1 MQESFVH
8 SVDGQTN
15 GQTSRHTKIENPC
28 VGRALMD
35 PAQTTVPLSKRNFI
49 IFLFQQEKLVLASNN
64 RYLLGSLR
72 ATSGKVFRFSGTLNW
87 CFLQHQ
93 TSQREKLSTK
103 EIGFKKLFNTLLFF
117 QKQKYTY
124 SIEAHIQRLHIV
136 IVQKG
141 KFGKPRGQRWP
152 RYWSLTSVEQA
163 PVQRC
168 TASPPYE
175 ARGRR
180 SGLSSHL
187 LSPCKC
193 FLLPLSIFKVS
204 QFTPSSFD

>member
-1 MQESFVH
+1 MH

-49 IFLFQQEKLVLASNN
+49 IFLFQQEKLVLASDN

-93 TSQREKLSTK
+93 TSQREKTFYKGNWVQETFQYTPLFLETK
-103 EIGFKKLFNTLLFF
+103 IHLFN
-117 QKQKYTY
+117 
-124 SIEAHIQRLHIV
+124 
-136 IVQKG
+136 
-141 KFGKPRGQRWP
+141 
-152 RYWSLTSVEQA
+152 
-163 PVQRC
+163 
-168 TASPPYE
+168 
-175 ARGRR
+175 
-180 SGLSSHL
+180 
-187 LSPCKC
+187 
-193 FLLPLSIFKVS
+193 
-204 QFTPSSFD
+204 